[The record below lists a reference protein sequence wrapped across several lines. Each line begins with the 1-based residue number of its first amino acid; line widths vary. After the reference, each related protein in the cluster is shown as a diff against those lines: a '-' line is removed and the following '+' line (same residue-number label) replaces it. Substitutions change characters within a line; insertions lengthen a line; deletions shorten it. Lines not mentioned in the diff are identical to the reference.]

1 MFISVLQ
8 TALQSLI
15 FFALHF
21 KSNGSFPRQ
30 LSAKEERECLEK
42 AAQGDLAARDKLIN
56 HNLRLVAYIV
66 KKHYPDSKEAD
77 DLISIG
83 IIGLIRAAETFDYR
97 KNISFSTYA
106 GKCINN
112 QIRMYFRK
120 TKHQQTEVY
129 MNDPMDCDKDG
140 NAVTLA
146 DIFKDGTD
154 VAEEAALNIEL
165 DKMYRYIDEELDE
178 QIQQVIAENTDDSMT
193 QEEKLK
199 VLYDYTVNSFSYLRR
214 NYYAIGETGWQNQEA
229 YTMLSTGMGNC
240 YCYAAT
246 FGELAR
252 AIGYDAQAYSG
263 TVGSNRAKHSW
274 VEIEIDGVNYTFDSE
289 LEMAGRKKYVYR
301 DMYMMTPEQARI
313 WNYKR

>member
-1 MFISVLQ
+1 MYLHNRQNVRNDIMFISVLQ

-66 KKHYPDSKEAD
+66 KKNYPDSKEAD

-178 QIQQVIAENTDDSMT
+178 REKEILTKRYGLSKTSYRTDRIMT
-193 QEEKLK
+193 QREVADELGISRSYISRIEKKALEKLRSRFEK
-199 VLYDYTVNSFSYLRR
+199 GD
-214 NYYAIGETGWQNQEA
+214 
-229 YTMLSTGMGNC
+229 
-240 YCYAAT
+240 
-246 FGELAR
+246 
-252 AIGYDAQAYSG
+252 
-263 TVGSNRAKHSW
+263 
-274 VEIEIDGVNYTFDSE
+274 
-289 LEMAGRKKYVYR
+289 
-301 DMYMMTPEQARI
+301 
-313 WNYKR
+313 

>member
-1 MFISVLQ
+1 MFISILQ

-154 VAEEAALNIEL
+154 VADEAALNIEL
-165 DKMYRYIDEELDE
+165 DEREKEILTKRYGLSKTSYR
-178 QIQQVIAENTDDSMT
+178 TDRIMT
-193 QEEKLK
+193 QREVADELGISRSYISRIEKKALEKLRSRFEK
-199 VLYDYTVNSFSYLRR
+199 GD
-214 NYYAIGETGWQNQEA
+214 
-229 YTMLSTGMGNC
+229 
-240 YCYAAT
+240 
-246 FGELAR
+246 
-252 AIGYDAQAYSG
+252 
-263 TVGSNRAKHSW
+263 
-274 VEIEIDGVNYTFDSE
+274 
-289 LEMAGRKKYVYR
+289 
-301 DMYMMTPEQARI
+301 
-313 WNYKR
+313 

>member
-1 MFISVLQ
+1 MFGWFLQ
-8 TALQSLI
+8 L
-15 FFALHF
+15 F
-21 KSNGSFPRQ
+21 SNGFLFFILHLSQPGSFAPP
-30 LSAKEERECLEK
+30 LSAAQEREALAK
-42 AAQGDLAARDKLIN
+42 MHAGDKSARSELIE
-56 HNLRLVAYIV
+56 HNLRLVAHIV
-66 KKHYPDSKEAD
+66 KKYYAAYSDQD

-178 QIQQVIAENTDDSMT
+178 REKEILTKRYGLSKTSYRTDRIMT
-193 QEEKLK
+193 QREVADELGISRSYISRIEKKALEKLRSRFEK
-199 VLYDYTVNSFSYLRR
+199 GD
-214 NYYAIGETGWQNQEA
+214 
-229 YTMLSTGMGNC
+229 
-240 YCYAAT
+240 
-246 FGELAR
+246 
-252 AIGYDAQAYSG
+252 
-263 TVGSNRAKHSW
+263 
-274 VEIEIDGVNYTFDSE
+274 
-289 LEMAGRKKYVYR
+289 
-301 DMYMMTPEQARI
+301 
-313 WNYKR
+313 

>member
-120 TKHQQTEVY
+120 TKHQQT
-129 MNDPMDCDKDG
+129 
-140 NAVTLA
+140 AVSYTHLTLPT
-146 DIFKDGTD
+146 I
-154 VAEEAALNIEL
+154 
-165 DKMYRYIDEELDE
+165 
-178 QIQQVIAENTDDSMT
+178 
-193 QEEKLK
+193 
-199 VLYDYTVNSFSYLRR
+199 LR
-214 NYYAIGETGWQNQEA
+214 
-229 YTMLSTGMGNC
+229 
-240 YCYAAT
+240 
-246 FGELAR
+246 
-252 AIGYDAQAYSG
+252 
-263 TVGSNRAKHSW
+263 V
-274 VEIEIDGVNYTFDSE
+274 
-289 LEMAGRKKYVYR
+289 
-301 DMYMMTPEQARI
+301 
-313 WNYKR
+313 

>member
-42 AAQGDLAARDKLIN
+42 AAQGDLAARDNLIN

-154 VAEEAALNIEL
+154 VAEREKEILTKRYGL
-165 DKMYRYIDEELDE
+165 SKTSYR
-178 QIQQVIAENTDDSMT
+178 TDRIMT
-193 QEEKLK
+193 QREVADELGISRSYISRIEKKALEKLRSRFEK
-199 VLYDYTVNSFSYLRR
+199 GD
-214 NYYAIGETGWQNQEA
+214 
-229 YTMLSTGMGNC
+229 
-240 YCYAAT
+240 
-246 FGELAR
+246 
-252 AIGYDAQAYSG
+252 
-263 TVGSNRAKHSW
+263 
-274 VEIEIDGVNYTFDSE
+274 
-289 LEMAGRKKYVYR
+289 
-301 DMYMMTPEQARI
+301 
-313 WNYKR
+313 